1 MTEDTKL
8 ILEIIVPI
16 IILLIMMCVMC
27 WNKAITILQKARSSA
42 NHIRT
47 V

>member
-16 IILLIMMCVMC
+16 IILLIMFCVMC
-27 WNKAITILQKARSSA
+27 WNKALTEPTGKPMGFY
-42 NHIRT
+42 
-47 V
+47 